1 MNICHKINL
10 VDTMSVPSRLPESVA
25 KLLPFITFEN
35 PIWLVG
41 GGVRDHLMNRSTVDY
56 DFVVDGDV
64 VLIARRLA
72 DQMGGDYYD
81 LDKVRGI
88 GRVIFEDASGIRRT
102 FDFARLRGSDID
114 SDLKA
119 RDFTINALALNLKNP
134 KHILDPTGGVKDLKG
149 KVLRVC
155 SSHSVEDDPVR
166 ALRAVR
172 LATELELQIEPE
184 TMRQVKQAAST
195 LMHVSPER
203 IRDELFRIMD
213 ALKPGSALRM
223 LDRLD
228 LLRVVFPD
236 LADLE
241 CVEQSALNAST
252 VIGHALAVVDRLG
265 DLLSVLALDNR
276 QWKIGNP
283 TLTKVASSLVQFRDD
298 LNTHLNAA
306 ISYGRKVRQ
315 LLFFAAFYHYASRS
329 AAKSISE
336 EDQIFDDDI
345 GKFIA
350 DMAEARAVALR
361 LSKAEVMRLRK
372 IVRFHLCPDSFERF
386 LPITPRTIYRFFRK
400 VGNAGVEVI
409 LLSLA
414 DVLVIDN
421 HPGNQEKWEA
431 CLEVAHTLLE
441 AYFIARE
448 ERIDPPPLVR
458 GGDLTQSLGVE
469 PGPEI
474 GRLLEIIREA
484 QAVGEVSTPAE
495 ALALASEIVK
505 LSTDDNRNTNRLKSE
520 QK

>member
-1 MNICHKINL
+1 
-10 VDTMSVPSRLPESVA
+10 
-25 KLLPFITFEN
+25 
-35 PIWLVG
+35 
-41 GGVRDHLMNRSTVDY
+41 MNRSTVDY

-195 LMHVSPER
+195 LMRVSPER

-236 LADLE
+236 LVDLE
-241 CVEQSALNAST
+241 CVEQSASNAST

-265 DLLSVLALDNR
+265 DLLSVLALD
-276 QWKIGNP
+276 
-283 TLTKVASSLVQFRDD
+283 
-298 LNTHLNAA
+298 
-306 ISYGRKVRQ
+306 IS
-315 LLFFAAFYHYASRS
+315 
-329 AAKSISE
+329 
-336 EDQIFDDDI
+336 
-345 GKFIA
+345 
-350 DMAEARAVALR
+350 
-361 LSKAEVMRLRK
+361 
-372 IVRFHLCPDSFERF
+372 C
-386 LPITPRTIYRFFRK
+386 
-400 VGNAGVEVI
+400 
-409 LLSLA
+409 
-414 DVLVIDN
+414 
-421 HPGNQEKWEA
+421 
-431 CLEVAHTLLE
+431 
-441 AYFIARE
+441 
-448 ERIDPPPLVR
+448 
-458 GGDLTQSLGVE
+458 
-469 PGPEI
+469 
-474 GRLLEIIREA
+474 
-484 QAVGEVSTPAE
+484 
-495 ALALASEIVK
+495 
-505 LSTDDNRNTNRLKSE
+505 
-520 QK
+520 